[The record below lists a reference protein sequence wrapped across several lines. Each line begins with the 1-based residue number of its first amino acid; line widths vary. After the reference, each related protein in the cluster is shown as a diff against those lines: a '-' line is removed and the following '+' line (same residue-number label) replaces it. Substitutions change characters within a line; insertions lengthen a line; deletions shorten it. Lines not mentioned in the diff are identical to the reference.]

1 MRRILIAGHSEEAI
15 RRGASAA
22 ADLSVA
28 CGARLSLARVSP
40 GITSAASAH
49 DGQMSDLLFR
59 APDWRK
65 PLPSFAVQA
74 VRPDW
79 LRDLRGIVDEDW
91 GEITPNRLPAFMQRI
106 DRESPSL
113 VITSE
118 SGLARVLIDETK
130 APIWHVRTGQAE
142 PEWLSLRR
150 LRCNAHGLRA
160 VEWARNLAAS
170 LGAELDFDTSGRDP
184 DVAVLTRGLRATL
197 RGLVPTRSMQP
208 LVMV

>member
-1 MRRILIAGHSEEAI
+1 MRSILIAGHSEEAI

-28 CGARLSLARVSP
+28 CGARLSLAWVSP

-49 DGQMSDLLFR
+49 DGQMSDPLFR
-59 APDWRK
+59 PPDWRK
-65 PLPSFAVQA
+65 PLPSFAARAVQ
-74 VRPDW
+74 PDW

-91 GEITPNRLPAFMQRI
+91 GEITPSRLTAFMQRI

-130 APIWHVRTGQAE
+130 APVWHVRTGQAE

-150 LRCNAHGLRA
+150 LRCNAQGLRA

-197 RGLVPTRSMQP
+197 RSFVPTRSMQP